1 MRTMACVYTAGHTA
15 TDRRQLAYDALKARL
30 VQGDFAAGER
40 LREERLAGEHGV
52 SRTPIREALARLV
65 SDGLVARAS
74 DGYVPVVPDLPTIRE
89 LYDVRFALE
98 RWAIR
103 RPGHDLDAVGELRDE
118 WVELAADEPTADA
131 AFVLRDEDFHV
142 RLASSAGNR
151 TLADHLQAVN
161 ERIRVVRMHDFLT
174 PERITRTIGQHVRVL
189 DAVQMADLEA
199 AEVRLVE
206 NFSESLAVVE
216 ERAALAIARMVG
228 QWRS

>member
-1 MRTMACVYTAGHTA
+1 MACVYTEAHTG

-30 VQGDFAAGER
+30 VHGDFAAGER
-40 LREERLAGEHGV
+40 LREERLANELGV
-52 SRTPIREALARLV
+52 SRTPIREALSRLV
-65 SDGLVARAS
+65 SDGLVARTS

-103 RPGHDLDAVGELRDE
+103 WPEHDEAAVGELRDE
-118 WVELAADEPTADA
+118 WRAFATGAIDADA
-131 AFVLRDEDFHV
+131 GFVLHDEDFHV
-142 RLASSAGNR
+142 RLAGSCGNR
-151 TLADHLQAVN
+151 TLADHLRGVN

-174 PERITRTIGQHVRVL
+174 PERIRRTIEQHLRVL
-189 DAVQMADLEA
+189 DALLDGDVER

-216 ERAALAIARMVG
+216 ERAALAIARMVQ
-228 QWRS
+228 QWKP